1 MENKSSDLI
10 SDEIEMEDFS
20 GSSAKYVFLTLLSQ
34 TDRCLLWC
42 ISKRD
47 RIAIDVDIVS
57 SERIK
62 Q

>member
-20 GSSAKYVFLTLLSQ
+20 GSSAKYVLTLLSQ
-34 TDRCLLWC
+34 TDRCLLWR

>member
-34 TDRCLLWC
+34 TDRCLLWR